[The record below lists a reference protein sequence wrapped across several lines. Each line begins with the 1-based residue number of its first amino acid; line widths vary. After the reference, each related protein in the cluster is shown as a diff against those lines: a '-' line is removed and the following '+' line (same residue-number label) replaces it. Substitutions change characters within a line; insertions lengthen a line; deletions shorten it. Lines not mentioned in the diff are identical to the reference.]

1 MSKLMVIPNKKE
13 DINIILNKDI
23 EGIILGVKDLSIY
36 ELSLDIDDI
45 IEIASTTDKKIC
57 IAINKMIHNS
67 DLELV
72 KEVLS
77 KIKNSKVS
85 GILFYDLGVFNL
97 IKKLDIDKELIL
109 SQEHLNASTKSNL
122 FYYNKGIKS
131 SYITSDIT
139 FDEIRKIKENTK
151 MNIYYTVY
159 GYLPIFYSRR
169 LLLTN
174 YFKYIDKENIETWEN
189 SINIWEQSFLD
200 LSYIS
205 NLIQIE
211 KTVNIDGRIL
221 EDLKN
226 AVDSNESRSAI
237 NITKKVDKIYDLDIN
252 EFKKLCK
259 NIITTKLSY
268 IITQEYEDKF
278 NDTNKDE
285 LNFLAYDV
293 KGSKRELTLIS
304 FKRWRKT
311 SIGELM
317 VRDFFMLINEVDAKN
332 GILIVPNELSNSA
345 RSYVF
350 HNDRIIVYA
359 RDQFN
364 NLLNNLIKD

>member
-36 ELSLDIDDI
+36 ELSLDINSI

-174 YFKYIDKENIETWEN
+174 YFKYIDK
-189 SINIWEQSFLD
+189 
-200 LSYIS
+200 
-205 NLIQIE
+205 NL
-211 KTVNIDGRIL
+211 
-221 EDLKN
+221 
-226 AVDSNESRSAI
+226 
-237 NITKKVDKIYDLDIN
+237 
-252 EFKKLCK
+252 
-259 NIITTKLSY
+259 
-268 IITQEYEDKF
+268 
-278 NDTNKDE
+278 
-285 LNFLAYDV
+285 
-293 KGSKRELTLIS
+293 
-304 FKRWRKT
+304 
-311 SIGELM
+311 
-317 VRDFFMLINEVDAKN
+317 
-332 GILIVPNELSNSA
+332 
-345 RSYVF
+345 
-350 HNDRIIVYA
+350 
-359 RDQFN
+359 
-364 NLLNNLIKD
+364 

>member
-174 YFKYIDKENIETWEN
+174 YFK
-189 SINIWEQSFLD
+189 
-200 LSYIS
+200 
-205 NLIQIE
+205 
-211 KTVNIDGRIL
+211 
-221 EDLKN
+221 
-226 AVDSNESRSAI
+226 
-237 NITKKVDKIYDLDIN
+237 
-252 EFKKLCK
+252 
-259 NIITTKLSY
+259 
-268 IITQEYEDKF
+268 
-278 NDTNKDE
+278 
-285 LNFLAYDV
+285 
-293 KGSKRELTLIS
+293 
-304 FKRWRKT
+304 
-311 SIGELM
+311 
-317 VRDFFMLINEVDAKN
+317 
-332 GILIVPNELSNSA
+332 
-345 RSYVF
+345 
-350 HNDRIIVYA
+350 
-359 RDQFN
+359 
-364 NLLNNLIKD
+364 

>member
-1 MSKLMVIPNKKE
+1 MHYLYIIIRFYINKTYLFILYKLGDNERFKRIYDSLYDLYLSKGVN
-13 DINIILNKDI
+13 INYADLILDYSFYSYFLR
-23 EGIILGVKDLSIY
+23 EMELSIKY
-36 ELSLDIDDI
+36 FETIESFNETKFNIYNINTILKYLYQINKANYQLSLLR
-45 IEIASTTDKKIC
+45 
-57 IAINKMIHNS
+57 N
-67 DLELV
+67 L
-72 KEVLS
+72 
-77 KIKNSKVS
+77 KNS
-85 GILFYDLGVFNL
+85 N
-97 IKKLDIDKELIL
+97 
-109 SQEHLNASTKSNL
+109 N
-122 FYYNKGIKS
+122 NK
-131 SYITSDIT
+131 YIND
-139 FDEIRKIKENTK
+139 
-151 MNIYYTVY
+151 
-159 GYLPIFYSRR
+159 
-169 LLLTN
+169 N
-174 YFKYIDKENIETWEN
+174 YEKYIDKENIETWEN
-189 SINIWEQSFLD
+189 SINMWEQSFLD

-345 RSYVF
+345 KSYVF

>member
-169 LLLTN
+169 YLLTN
-174 YFKYIDKENIETWEN
+174 YFKYINKEMKDDTYYIFNNELRYMIKEYNYGTIIYSPLINLINEIDKIKDIDNLVI
-189 SINIWEQSFLD
+189 D
-200 LSYIS
+200 LSY
-205 NLIQIE
+205 
-211 KTVNIDGRIL
+211 TDNI
-221 EDLKN
+221 
-226 AVDSNESRSAI
+226 AVI
-237 NITKKVDKIYDLDIN
+237 
-252 EFKKLCK
+252 
-259 NIITTKLSY
+259 
-268 IITQEYEDKF
+268 DKF
-278 NDTNKDE
+278 INNENMDNTYIGFFNKKTIYKLKDE
-285 LNFLAYDV
+285 
-293 KGSKRELTLIS
+293 K
-304 FKRWRKT
+304 
-311 SIGELM
+311 
-317 VRDFFMLINEVDAKN
+317 
-332 GILIVPNELSNSA
+332 
-345 RSYVF
+345 
-350 HNDRIIVYA
+350 
-359 RDQFN
+359 
-364 NLLNNLIKD
+364 

>member
-169 LLLTN
+169 YLLTN
-174 YFKYIDKENIETWEN
+174 YFKYINKEMKDDTYYIFNNELRYMIKEYNYGTIIYSPLINLINEIDKIKDIDNLVI
-189 SINIWEQSFLD
+189 D
-200 LSYIS
+200 LSYTDDI
-205 NLIQIE
+205 
-211 KTVNIDGRIL
+211 
-221 EDLKN
+221 
-226 AVDSNESRSAI
+226 AVI
-237 NITKKVDKIYDLDIN
+237 
-252 EFKKLCK
+252 
-259 NIITTKLSY
+259 
-268 IITQEYEDKF
+268 DKF
-278 NDTNKDE
+278 INNENMDNTYIGFFNKKTIYKLKDE
-285 LNFLAYDV
+285 
-293 KGSKRELTLIS
+293 K
-304 FKRWRKT
+304 
-311 SIGELM
+311 
-317 VRDFFMLINEVDAKN
+317 
-332 GILIVPNELSNSA
+332 
-345 RSYVF
+345 
-350 HNDRIIVYA
+350 
-359 RDQFN
+359 
-364 NLLNNLIKD
+364 